1 MTKKFDVELLAKFDC
16 ILCKIKILSK
26 QSIILDLENLKVLN
40 EFEKFLKET
49 HLAAHQGN
57 KLKDGCTF

>member
-1 MTKKFDVELLAKFDC
+1 M
-16 ILCKIKILSK
+16 SK
-26 QSIILDLENLKVLN
+26 QSIILDFENLKVLN

-49 HLAAHQGN
+49 HLTANQGN